1 MNKHSKIHIFLLSIV
16 IFLSASCFE
25 PEEFPLEPEIEFISF
40 FIYVDGTTSQEFGI
54 FKIGFTDGDGNLGLA
69 ESDTLGQFAKGS
81 KYYYNF
87 FLDFFIKE
95 NGAFVPYQ
103 FPDSSFTFHSRIPRV
118 HESEEP
124 KAVRGEIDIEINTEI
139 MAAVLKGDTIKLQAF
154 IVDRALNE
162 SNTVESNEIIF

>member
-1 MNKHSKIHIFLLSIV
+1 MNKHSKIQIFLLTLV
-16 IFLSASCFE
+16 FFFSASCFE
-25 PEEFPLEPEIEFISF
+25 PEEFPLEPEIEFVSF
-40 FIYVDGTTSQEFGI
+40 FMYIDNSSSQEFGI
-54 FKIGFTDGDGNLGLA
+54 FKISFTDGDGNLGLS
-69 ESDTLGQFAKGS
+69 ESDTLDPFAKGT

-95 NGAFVPYQ
+95 NGVFVPYQ

-118 HESEEP
+118 HQSEEP

-139 MAAVLKGDTIKLQAF
+139 MAAVLKGDTIKLQAY